1 MPRPLLALAVS
12 LVAAVPATAAYITPD
27 SIVRPPPTT
36 YPGVAGTPVAE
47 SDYVTTQYAGL
58 GVVFP
63 LRVLTP
69 NVTYATAIASVNG
82 VNVWAGVLRYDT
94 GGGATSSLT
103 MDALGNVTGDFIH
116 ATSSVAV
123 DFVWEGSAL
132 GILSAFR
139 ADGSTEDA
147 VLDAGT
153 GTYRLSLGGG
163 GFTWFSASVTPD
175 LGDVGTRPFAWG
187 VAGVEIPGAPTPTAP
202 EPGALALAVTGMLGL
217 ATLYARS
224 ARANRFRFREAAD
237 IP

>member
-1 MPRPLLALAVS
+1 MPRPLLALAAS
-12 LVAAVPATAAYITPD
+12 LLAAVPATAAYITPD
-27 SIVRPPPTT
+27 SIVRPPPAT

-63 LRVLTP
+63 VRVLTP

-82 VNVWAGVLRYDT
+82 VNVWAGLLRYDT
-94 GGGATSSLT
+94 SAGATGSLT
-103 MDALGNVTGDFIH
+103 MDALGSVTGNFIH
-116 ATSSVAV
+116 PTSSVAV

-139 ADGSTEDA
+139 ADGSVEDA

-153 GTYRLSLGGG
+153 GSHRLSLSGG

-187 VAGVEIPGAPTPTAP
+187 VARVEIPGIPKPTAP
-202 EPGALALAVTGMLGL
+202 EPGALAIALTGILGL

-224 ARANRFRFREAAD
+224 ARANRCRLREAAD
-237 IP
+237 VS